1 VKYKDASGAAARWR
15 TIAKKIATMGG
26 NAGGEGENGTKEKAD
41 DVMDGAG
48 ETTPAAIGAK
58 KPRAPRKR
66 KAADDGKAGGEA
78 KVPKKRA
85 KKDKATKVNINV
97 TDEPEAKED
106 ADMKDETDEQ

>member
-1 VKYKDASGAAARWR
+1 MPVAPLLDGVLLLRRLLPWVEMLEARVRMGRKRRPMILWTER
-15 TIAKKIATMGG
+15 AKRPRLLLGPRSHAL
-26 NAGGEGENGTKEKAD
+26 
-41 DVMDGAG
+41 
-48 ETTPAAIGAK
+48 
-58 KPRAPRKR
+58 RAPR